1 MLHDKVLKSPRSA
14 SSFAAM
20 KLVSEQAM
28 KMAIQEAYKGATR
41 VSPNPL
47 VGAVVLDAE
56 GNFLASG
63 HHEFYGGPHA
73 EVNALKNLSVEQ
85 LRGATVYVTLE
96 PCAHEG
102 KTPSCAKMMAK
113 LPIKKVVFGLV
124 DPNPLVAG
132 QGAAILHAAGIETEV
147 FSDTHPEFKDEL
159 EEVCEAFLWNFRH
172 KKVFVSLKIAQSL
185 DGQVGLKT
193 GESKWITNEKSREYA
208 HYLRACHDATLVGR
222 GTVQQDNP
230 SLNIRHPEI
239 QKDNRVVVIDPR
251 GTLLQEASQLQIT
264 RLHKPEN
271 IFWCVSA
278 VKNSSGD
285 LPFAKI
291 VKVQENANGSLN
303 LEDLL
308 QNLWNHGLRSVIVEG
323 GPQTATNFL
332 KAGLVN
338 RLYIFTAPVVV
349 GAEGG
354 RSWTEGISIG
364 EMRERLQ
371 VKNPRTLAFG
381 ADILTTGR
389 LA

>member
-1 MLHDKVLKSPRSA
+1 MKMSPQQ
-14 SSFAAM
+14 AM
-20 KLVSEQAM
+20 KL
-28 KMAIQEAYKGATR
+28 AIQEAYKGATR

-47 VGAVVLDAE
+47 VGAVVLDVE

-73 EVNALKNLSVEQ
+73 EVNALKNTPVES

-102 KTPSCAKMMAK
+102 KTPSCAKMLAK
-113 LPIKKVVFGLV
+113 FPIKKVVFGLV

-147 FSDTHPEFKDEL
+147 FSDTHPEFKTEL

-172 KKVFVSLKIAQSL
+172 KRVFVSLKIAQSL

-222 GTVQQDNP
+222 ATIQHDNP
-230 SLNIRHPEI
+230 ALNIRHPQI

-251 GTLLQEASQLQIT
+251 GTLLQEASQLQVT

-271 IFWCVSA
+271 LFWCVDAQQYSA
-278 VKNSSGD
+278 ED

-291 VKVQENANGSLN
+291 LKIREAADGSMD

-308 QNLWNHGLRSVIVEG
+308 QNLWNQGLRSVMIEG
-323 GPQTATNFL
+323 GPMTAAKFL

-338 RLYIFTAPVVV
+338 RLYLFTAPVVV

-354 RSWTEGISIG
+354 RSWTEGMSIN

-371 VKNPRTLAFG
+371 LKNPRTLSFEG
-381 ADILTTGR
+381 DILTTGR
-389 LA
+389 LS